1 MSTPPLRII
10 AADDHPL
17 MLDALYTVF
26 ADKEKFTI
34 VATARSF
41 PEVIAAALATPAD
54 LLILDLIGM
63 HISAVTMVERLRRD
77 APHLKVV
84 ILSSKVDMAP
94 ELLRAGAVGYV
105 TKVERSSVLR
115 AAVAAAVAGDI
126 FCSPHVQEY
135 LERAKGESAFTP
147 QEWLTL
153 KLLAQDL
160 ETPDIAEAM
169 GIGYRAVNNNVSRM
183 LRKKNFTNRDQLRN
197 WYRRTYET

>member
-1 MSTPPLRII
+1 MTEESYV

-26 ADKEKFTI
+26 ADQQQFNI

-41 PEVIAAALATPAD
+41 PEVVAAALATPAD

-63 HISAVTMVERLRRD
+63 HVSAVTMVERLRRD

-84 ILSSKVDMAP
+84 ILSSRVDMAP

-105 TKVERSSVLR
+105 TKAERSSVLL
-115 AAVAAAVAGDI
+115 AAVAAVAAGGI

-135 LERAKGESAFTP
+135 LERAKGEESFTP

-153 KLLAQDL
+153 KLLAHDP
-160 ETPDIAEAM
+160 ETSRIAEAM
-169 GIGYRAVNNNVSRM
+169 GIGHGAVNNNVSHM
-183 LRKKNFTNRDQLRN
+183 LRKKNFTNRNQLRD
-197 WYRRTYET
+197 WYLLAYGIES